1 MRMQSDVQ
9 NTGYAA
15 GRAAAMSAKSGK
27 PLRGIDVKEL
37 QRHLA
42 AIGSIPQ
49 EALEWDDGFTV
60 DAERWNLAVRN
71 AGDGYKDVPLL
82 LTDVDRAL
90 PPLRAAY
97 TAETNPTR
105 KLCYAHILGI
115 MGDATGAET
124 LARQIDGRDE
134 PIKINVLEQTAY
146 GRRMG
151 ERDALIVG
159 LGRTKSPLAVEPL
172 LHELEK
178 INGTSSPKIG
188 SCFGEGVDVAENG
201 RTCPQ
206 RRTGDSSDGRFRR
219 QSGIRPLPARTQCCA
234 GLGRLRRLRRPWAE
248 DI

>member
-1 MRMQSDVQ
+1 MVRPSNKKIFQVNIPYRAILPEKLDGLAVIGIAASAHRDALPIMRMQSDVQ

-49 EALEWDDGFTV
+49 EALQWDDGFTV

-97 TAETNPTR
+97 VAETNPTR

-146 GRRMG
+146 GP
-151 ERDALIVG
+151 V
-159 LGRTKSPLAVEPL
+159 LAVRSV
-172 LHELEK
+172 HWRW
-178 INGTSSPKIG
+178 NRCFTSLKKSM
-188 SCFGEGVDVAENG
+188 ERV
-201 RTCPQ
+201 
-206 RRTGDSSDGRFRR
+206 
-219 QSGIRPLPARTQCCA
+219 
-234 GLGRLRRLRRPWAE
+234 RRLMFGRWHWLAKPSATQNWLLLWRRR
-248 DI
+248 